1 MMKPF
6 KCDRILSSRIRLPAR
21 PAFAVSRTISR
32 TVAHPCRKHKP
43 GRRRHHPH
51 ACRARPAMDL
61 RARGCYQR
69 HRRMHGMTTRMPKSL
84 TAALA
89 MAGTLAAGIA
99 GGYAARYLRLPLPWL
114 LGSLFSIMALSL
126 AGAPVRLMPWG
137 RPAGTVV
144 VGASTGLQF
153 TATVV
158 AKLVTLLPLIIAAAF
173 LSTIVGAIGGLLYM
187 RFTGVDRTT
196 AFFATV
202 PGGVV
207 ETLNV
212 APQYGGQVEPIMVA
226 QTTRVAL
233 IVVFA
238 PFLVISLAG
247 SGVQNPLLAVP
258 VVPWMPVL
266 GLLALSAGV
275 ATLLSRTRSP
285 NAWLMAPLFIAA
297 LVSNIGW
304 MEGRMP
310 DVLLIAAQVV
320 IGSALGAQFR
330 PEFLTR
336 LFGLLWASFLV
347 VLFSAGSM
355 ALFAAAIAW
364 VMGYPVP
371 TLVLAM
377 APAGIAEMVL
387 TGKVLGLDSTMIAG
401 FQLMR
406 IIIVL
411 IWTRTALV
419 LFRRV
424 ADEIYGKP
432 PD

>member
-1 MMKPF
+1 
-6 KCDRILSSRIRLPAR
+6 
-21 PAFAVSRTISR
+21 
-32 TVAHPCRKHKP
+32 
-43 GRRRHHPH
+43 
-51 ACRARPAMDL
+51 
-61 RARGCYQR
+61 
-69 HRRMHGMTTRMPKSL
+69 MTTRMPKSL

-355 ALFAAAIAW
+355 ALFGAAIAW

-371 TLVLAM
+371 TMVLAM

>member
-1 MMKPF
+1 
-6 KCDRILSSRIRLPAR
+6 
-21 PAFAVSRTISR
+21 
-32 TVAHPCRKHKP
+32 
-43 GRRRHHPH
+43 
-51 ACRARPAMDL
+51 
-61 RARGCYQR
+61 
-69 HRRMHGMTTRMPKSL
+69 MHGMISRMPKSL
-84 TAALA
+84 TATLA

-114 LGSLFSIMALSL
+114 LGSLFTIMALSL
-126 AGAPVRLMPWG
+126 AGAPVRLIPWG
-137 RPAGTVV
+137 RPAGTLV

-153 TATVV
+153 TAAVV
-158 AKLVTLLPLIIAAAF
+158 ETLLALSPLIIAAAF

-238 PFLVISLAG
+238 PFLVLLLAG
-247 SGVQNPLLAVP
+247 TGAQNPLLAAP
-258 VVPWMPVL
+258 VVSWLPL
-266 GLLALSAGV
+266 AGLLAVSVTV
-275 ATLLSRTRSP
+275 AALLSRTRSP

-297 LVSNIGW
+297 VVSNLGW

-336 LFGLLWASFLV
+336 LWGLLWASCLV
-347 VLFSAGSM
+347 VLFAAGSM
-355 ALFAAAIAW
+355 ALFGAAIAW
-364 VMGYPVP
+364 AMGYPVP
-371 TLVLAM
+371 TMILAM

-406 IIIVL
+406 IVIVL

-432 PD
+432 PDAG

>member
-1 MMKPF
+1 
-6 KCDRILSSRIRLPAR
+6 
-21 PAFAVSRTISR
+21 
-32 TVAHPCRKHKP
+32 
-43 GRRRHHPH
+43 
-51 ACRARPAMDL
+51 
-61 RARGCYQR
+61 
-69 HRRMHGMTTRMPKSL
+69 MPKRAA
-84 TAALA
+84 AALA
-89 MAGTLAAGIA
+89 IALTLAGGVA
-99 GGYAARYLRLPLPWL
+99 GGFAARYVHLPLPWL
-114 LGSLFSIMALSL
+114 LGALFTTMALSL
-126 AGAPVRLMPWG
+126 AGAPVRLIPWG

-173 LSTIVGAIGGLLYM
+173 ISTIVGAVGGLLYM
-187 RFTGVDRTT
+187 RLTGIDRVT

-207 ETLNV
+207 ETTTI
-212 APQYGGQVEPIMVA
+212 APHYGGHLEPIMVA

-238 PFLVISLAG
+238 PFLVISFVGGGA
-247 SGVQNPLLAVP
+247 QNPLLGIP
-258 VVPWMPVL
+258 VVPWLPIL
-266 GLLALSAGV
+266 GLVLVSGV
-275 ATLLSRTRSP
+275 IATLLSRTRSP

-297 LVSNIGW
+297 AASHLGW
-304 MEGRMP
+304 IEGRMP
-310 DVLLIAAQVV
+310 DVLLIAAQVL

-336 LFGLLWASFLV
+336 LFRLLWASCVV
-347 VLFSAGSM
+347 VLFAAGSM

-364 VMGYPVP
+364 LGGYPVP
-371 TLVLAM
+371 TMVLAM

-387 TGKVLGLDSTMIAG
+387 TGKVLGLDSTLIAG

-411 IWTRTALV
+411 IWCRTALV
-419 LFRRV
+419 LFQRAAERV
-424 ADEIYGKP
+424 FGKP
-432 PD
+432 PEPPSS